1 MSQGDEKKGNNMDT
15 TKENLNGSKDR
26 LNYTE
31 YSIAMG
37 LVVTICFSITN
48 RIFYDINGSASDPIF
63 NPKDSYYVWLMAL
76 IAALL
81 SNLLFNPKGRS
92 VGYFIIETWQ
102 GFPKFFKAIFKARFF
117 GAFYN
122 AVLGSRLRDF
132 YVMLLTMPFIAAIHE
147 ISAYCGHPSNFLIE
161 GLVILG
167 FLVCFGICSRLCA
180 KWGW

>member
-1 MSQGDEKKGNNMDT
+1 MDT
-15 TKENLNGSKDR
+15 TKENLNGSKNR
-26 LNYTE
+26 LSDWE
-31 YSIAMG
+31 YQWAVA
-37 LVVTICFSITN
+37 LVYTICISIN
-48 RIFYDINGSASDPIF
+48 ARIFYDIDGSASDPLF
-63 NPKDSYYVWLMAL
+63 DPKYSYYVWLVGL

-92 VGYFIIETWQ
+92 VGYLMIETWQ
-102 GFPKFFKAIFKARFF
+102 GFPKFLKAIFKARFF

-147 ISAYCGHPSNFLIE
+147 ISAYCGHPSNLLVE
-161 GLVILG
+161 GLVILVFQY
-167 FLVCFGICSRLCA
+167 FLKLCA

>member
-1 MSQGDEKKGNNMDT
+1 MDT
-15 TKENLNGSKDR
+15 TKENLNGSKER

-37 LVVTICFSITN
+37 LVYAICISIST
-48 RIFYDINGSASDPIF
+48 RIFYETNGSASDPIF
-63 NPKDSYYVWLMAL
+63 NPKYSYYVCLVAL

-92 VGYFIIETWQ
+92 AGYLVIETWQ

-117 GAFYN
+117 GAFYD
-122 AVLGSRLRDF
+122 AVLGARLRDF
-132 YVMLLTMPFIAAIHE
+132 YLMLLIMPFIAAMHE
-147 ISAYCGHPSNFLIE
+147 ISAYCGHPSNFFVE

-167 FLVCFGICSRLCA
+167 FQGFLKLCT
-180 KWGW
+180 KLGW

>member
-1 MSQGDEKKGNNMDT
+1 MNIKKRLSDWEYQWAVAIVYAGCISALRYSQG
-15 TKENLNGSKDR
+15 
-26 LNYTE
+26 
-31 YSIAMG
+31 
-37 LVVTICFSITN
+37 
-48 RIFYDINGSASDPIF
+48 ASDPLF
-63 NPKDSYYVWLMAL
+63 NPKDSYYAWLTLL

-81 SNLLFNPKGRS
+81 SNLLFDPRGRDCYKS
-92 VGYFIIETWQ
+92 FQVGY
-102 GFPKFFKAIFKARFF
+102 PKFLKAIFKARFF

-147 ISAYCGHPSNFLIE
+147 ISAYCGHPSNLLIE

-167 FLVCFGICSRLCA
+167 FQGFLKLCA

>member
-1 MSQGDEKKGNNMDT
+1 MSQGDGGEGNNMDT
-15 TKENLNGSKDR
+15 TKENLNGSKKR
-26 LNYTE
+26 LSDWE
-31 YSIAMG
+31 YQWAVAIVYAGCISTFPYSLGAVDP
-37 LVVTICFSITN
+37 LFS
-48 RIFYDINGSASDPIF
+48 
-63 NPKDSYYVWLMAL
+63 PKDSYYAWLTVL

-117 GAFYN
+117 GAFYD
-122 AVLGSRLRDF
+122 AVLGARLRDF
-132 YVMLLTMPFIAAIHE
+132 YVMLLTIPFIIAMHE
-147 ISAYCGHPSNFLIE
+147 ISAYCGHPSNLLVE

-167 FLVCFGICSRLCA
+167 FQGFLKLCT

>member
-1 MSQGDEKKGNNMDT
+1 MDT
-15 TKENLNGSKDR
+15 TKENLNGSKER
-26 LNYTE
+26 LSDWE
-31 YSIAMG
+31 YQWAVA
-37 LVVTICFSITN
+37 LVYTICISIN
-48 RIFYDINGSASDPIF
+48 ARIFYDIDGSASDPIF
-63 NPKDSYYVWLMAL
+63 NPKDSYYVWLAGL

-92 VGYFIIETWQ
+92 AGYLMIETWQ
-102 GFPKFFKAIFKARFF
+102 GFPKFLKAIFKARFF

-147 ISAYCGHPSNFLIE
+147 ISAYCGHPSNFLVE

-167 FLVCFGICSRLCA
+167 FQGFLKLCA
-180 KWGW
+180 KLGW

>member
-1 MSQGDEKKGNNMDT
+1 MNI
-15 TKENLNGSKDR
+15 KER
-26 LNYTE
+26 LSDWE
-31 YSIAMG
+31 YRWAMA
-37 LVVTICFSITN
+37 LVYGGCISITT
-48 RIFYDINGSASDPIF
+48 RIFYDINGSANDPLF
-63 NPKDSYYVWLMAL
+63 DPKYSYYVWLVGL

-117 GAFYN
+117 GAFYD
-122 AVLGSRLRDF
+122 AVLGARLRDF
-132 YVMLLTMPFIAAIHE
+132 YMMLLTIPFIIAMHE
-147 ISAYCGHPSNFLIE
+147 ISAYCGHPSNLLVE

-167 FLVCFGICSRLCA
+167 FQGFLKLCA

>member
-1 MSQGDEKKGNNMDT
+1 MNI
-15 TKENLNGSKDR
+15 KER
-26 LNYTE
+26 LSDLE
-31 YSIAMG
+31 YRWAMA
-37 LVVTICFSITN
+37 LVYTICISIN
-48 RIFYDINGSASDPIF
+48 ARIFYDINGSASDPLF
-63 NPKDSYYVWLMAL
+63 DPKYSYYVWLVGL

-92 VGYFIIETWQ
+92 VGYLMIETWQ

-117 GAFYN
+117 GAFYD

-132 YVMLLTMPFIAAIHE
+132 YVMLLTIPFIIAMHE
-147 ISAYCGHPSNFLIE
+147 ISAYCGHPSNLLVE

-167 FLVCFGICSRLCA
+167 FQGFLKLCA